1 MQRLAIG
8 RDDLCC
14 RAAEGRECGQ
24 QSLDCV
30 AHLCLVRAALHPSSN
45 YASPPCTCLRLQAVC
60 SRQDELQQLRAE
72 HGEQCRSLRTRC
84 VQNTSASSHGA
95 PPTTTGQ
102 HLRANLFVMRAMWGV
117 FKDHIDLLRT

>member
-24 QSLDCV
+24 RSLTVLRIC
-30 AHLCLVRAALHPSSN
+30 ASSVQPCN
-45 YASPPCTCLRLQAVC
+45 SNNCASPPCTCLRLQAVC
-60 SRQDELQQLRAE
+60 SRQDELQQLHAE
-72 HGEQCRSLRTRC
+72 RGEQCRSLRTRC

-95 PPTTTGQ
+95 PPTTTSQ
-102 HLRANLFVMRAMWGV
+102 HLCANLFVMRAMWGV
-117 FKDHIDLLRT
+117 FKDHIDLLCT